1 MRILD
6 IFSDNFSQE
15 YTITTEDN
23 QVFTFS
29 VEYLEGQQ
37 SWFYSLAY
45 NNFQLNNQRLVLDP
59 NFLRRFKAYLPF
71 GIACLAPADQVDPF
85 LLNDLISGRIQLL
98 LLTEAEVKVA
108 EKTIY
113 GQ

>member
-15 YTITTEDN
+15 YTITTEAN
-23 QVFTFS
+23 QIFTFS
-29 VEYLEGQQ
+29 VDYVESQQ
-37 SWFYSLAY
+37 SWFYSLKY

-71 GIACLAPADQVDPF
+71 GIACVSTSDEVDPF

-98 LLTEAEVKVA
+98 LLTAAEVAEA